1 MKVGI
6 WLAAP
11 QVRTVGS
18 RMVVLFYV
26 SIGVVTASVLND
38 VGDADTNSVVRI

>member
-11 QVRTVGS
+11 QVRRVGS